1 MGAGLE
7 RVGDGAP
14 LRHDATIVKRAIDNG
29 KLAADLLDGRLYVTR
44 TDATRWRARRCPSGE
59 GSKSWISLS
68 TAARTYLF
76 TNQELRDLIES
87 KGLRSKI
94 GMEGSMR
101 GVVYVLRH
109 QCGQLRE
116 RVGFTLPAAAK
127 RAGVPVA
134 RIRALLDGA
143 RWRQEDARIP
153 LEAVK
158 TVIKRIQSAPGLT
171 TAEAAAERG
180 VESAWVLARV
190 DDGTIRLTVDKW
202 ASNETRVTPP
212 MMMRLRRAIE
222 SPLCVERLDPGAWC
236 GLVEAMSET
245 GVTAVTP
252 AKWAD
257 EGEVERRMFKGRWR
271 YRRAT
276 LRERSMRYWSTS
288 RFKRAPRPE
297 WLKEEQRNL
306 A

>member
-1 MGAGLE
+1 
-7 RVGDGAP
+7 
-14 LRHDATIVKRAIDNG
+14 
-29 KLAADLLDGRLYVTR
+29 
-44 TDATRWRARRCPSGE
+44 
-59 GSKSWISLS
+59 
-68 TAARTYLF
+68 
-76 TNQELRDLIES
+76 
-87 KGLRSKI
+87 
-94 GMEGSMR
+94 MR

-236 GLVEAMSET
+236 GLVEAMSDI
-245 GVTAVTP
+245 GVTAVTL